1 MTALTFF
8 GGAGLF
14 FTLVLPPSAYVL
26 LISRPSLPW
35 PPLPVGMWVLID
47 YLFLLERPSSDD
59 EDDWMCNYLFVA
71 SIVM

>member
-1 MTALTFF
+1 
-8 GGAGLF
+8 
-14 FTLVLPPSAYVL
+14 
-26 LISRPSLPW
+26 
-35 PPLPVGMWVLID
+35 MWVLID